1 VSALFKAE
9 DFGPYRLTHLLGKG
23 GMASVFRALRSGPMG
38 FTKQVAIKRL
48 HPALTE
54 NESILKALINE
65 ARLGGQLKHPNIVE
79 IYEFNKVEES
89 YYLAMEFID
98 GWTLDRVA
106 HLSRKYGLP
115 VPAEVV
121 LDMGIQVCRGLEY
134 AHTLKTLD
142 GQQVRLV
149 HRDLKPANIILG
161 RDGSAKIMDFGIA
174 KAETN
179 LFKTTVGD
187 VTKGTPHYMSPEQV
201 AGDPNLGAPS
211 DIFSMGSVLYEMISG
226 KLLFNGDSLVAIL
239 FAVARAQVGD
249 RLTRVDV
256 VIPGIGAILQ
266 NCLTK
271 DPSRRIATASEL
283 GSHLRGVRQHL
294 RGKTTIKDY
303 LFALREQ
310 VILSEAGLGEDEG
323 PAEENPGPQFATL
336 ISPDLM
342 QQEIEEV
349 RELRSAQAAADAE
362 IESARTEPQTQA
374 GSTASGSRGGVEQLE
389 TAIFDKKI
397 HPQRSPSDGP
407 KEERATIPE
416 LQVSRETNL
425 RNRRAPI
432 RDNSML
438 GRVLG
443 LLLLMSA
450 LIGGGVLL
458 LDTKPTE
465 QPELPTPAPRTLT
478 PAPPTPTPA
487 PPTPTPAPPT
497 PTPAPRT
504 PTPASAKRIQ
514 QPTPTPGPVATAPG
528 FLRIKS
534 SRPYSGWVYVDGKKK
549 RGFSTPVHGRI
560 ELSAGQHSVRLES
573 SKLPGALGASKT
585 VTIRSGKTTILGTYD
600 FIKEH
605 WE

>member
-38 FTKQVAIKRL
+38 FSKQVAIKRL

-54 NESILKALINE
+54 NEATLKALINE

-79 IYEFNKVEES
+79 IYEFNKVGES

-106 HLSRKYGLP
+106 HLSRKHGLP
-115 VPAEVV
+115 MPPEVV

-161 RDGSAKIMDFGIA
+161 RDGNAKIMEFGIA
-174 KAETN
+174 KGETN
-179 LFKTTVGD
+179 LFKTTVGE

-226 KLLFNGDSLVAIL
+226 RLLFNGDSLVAIL
-239 FAVARAQVGD
+239 FSVARAQVGD

-283 GSHLRGVRQHL
+283 GRHLEGVRQHL
-294 RGKTTIKDY
+294 RGKATIKDY
-303 LFALREQ
+303 LFALRERVMQ
-310 VILSEAGLGEDEG
+310 DTAGLGEDG
-323 PAEENPGPQFATL
+323 DTVDDGPGPQFATL

-362 IESARTEPQTQA
+362 IESARTEPQAQA
-374 GSTASGSRGGVEQLE
+374 GSTPSSSRGKAEGLE
-389 TAIFDKKI
+389 TAIFDQTI
-397 HPQRSPSDGP
+397 HQQLSPLDGAEQERS
-407 KEERATIPE
+407 TIQE
-416 LQVSRETNL
+416 LQVSRETDL
-425 RNRRAPI
+425 RNRRAPS
-432 RDNSML
+432 RDSSML

-443 LLLLMSA
+443 LLLVMTA
-450 LIGGGVLL
+450 LIGGGVVL

-465 QPELPTPAPRTLT
+465 QPELPT

-497 PTPAPRT
+497 PTPANDT
-504 PTPASAKRIQ
+504 RIQ
-514 QPTPTPGPVATAPG
+514 QPTPTPAPVTTAPG

-534 SRPYSGWVYVDGKKK
+534 SRPYFGWVYVDGKK
-549 RGFSTPVHGRI
+549 RAGLSTPVHGRI
-560 ELSAGQHSVRLES
+560 ELSAGQHRVKLES
-573 SKLPGALGASKT
+573 SERPGELGASKT
-585 VTIRSGKTTILGTYD
+585 VTIRSGKTTVLGTYD